1 MTKLITILIFSFL
14 VACNSSDKKN
24 DSQSKANSQKIKE
37 ELIGV
42 WKCDQSRSEPKNE
55 TEKITMTI
63 FSDGRIVY
71 DIEDNGVM
79 QGFDLIYGV
88 RGDTLLTSKLTDPTE
103 IKSLIKFENINT
115 LILEAYGNKS
125 TFIRSG
131 N

>member
-1 MTKLITILIFSFL
+1 
-14 VACNSSDKKN
+14 
-24 DSQSKANSQKIKE
+24 
-37 ELIGV
+37 
-42 WKCDQSRSEPKNE
+42 
-55 TEKITMTI
+55 MTI